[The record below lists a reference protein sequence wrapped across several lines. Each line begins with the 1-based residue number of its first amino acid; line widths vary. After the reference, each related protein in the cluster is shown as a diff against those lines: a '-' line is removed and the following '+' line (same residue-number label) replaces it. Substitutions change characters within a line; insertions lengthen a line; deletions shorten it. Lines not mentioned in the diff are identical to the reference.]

1 MITNLLPLE
10 ATHSSLDLFEKAPLL
25 VTFDYSF
32 EQKIGPAYSPNG
44 PNLEFEVVGD
54 RNNFIDLQ
62 KIYLEIKY
70 RILQTGGNALRYD
83 ATDATVSDD
92 PSVVNNTLHSLFS
105 DCTVTAN
112 GLKISTAN
120 GLYGHKSFIET
131 EISHCSDAKKTWL
144 QCQGY
149 KYESDPNDFT
159 ANWFTSRQE
168 AVRRSQINTLY
179 GKVAVDFFSCEKHL
193 LSGVTLRISF
203 LRAKDDFLTIAEDA
217 AKHYKVDITEA
228 NLYVRKM
235 VVNENVVT
243 AIERTLTKSPAMY
256 RYNEVIA
263 KTFLATSGQL
273 SWRHEDVFTKEPIR
287 RLVIAMNT
295 NRAFV
300 GNNRENPYWYQKFDL
315 TDITIYRNG
324 LPTAC
329 TPIATLDNK
338 RVYFNSMGSLAYIE
352 NGHGIPLNEFH
363 NHYVLVFDLTSTQEA
378 THDFVHPELTNA
390 SISVEM
396 KFSTA
401 LTNNIEILLLGEKT
415 STIYVN
421 SDRNVTK
428 NTLLSFTNG

>member
-83 ATDATVSDD
+83 ATDATVSDE

-149 KYESDPNDFT
+149 
-159 ANWFTSRQE
+159 
-168 AVRRSQINTLY
+168 
-179 GKVAVDFFSCEKHL
+179 
-193 LSGVTLRISF
+193 TLRDMS
-203 LRAKDDFLTIAEDA
+203 RN
-217 AKHYKVDITEA
+217 
-228 NLYVRKM
+228 NL
-235 VVNENVVT
+235 
-243 AIERTLTKSPAMY
+243 A
-256 RYNEVIA
+256 
-263 KTFLATSGQL
+263 
-273 SWRHEDVFTKEPIR
+273 
-287 RLVIAMNT
+287 
-295 NRAFV
+295 
-300 GNNRENPYWYQKFDL
+300 
-315 TDITIYRNG
+315 
-324 LPTAC
+324 
-329 TPIATLDNK
+329 
-338 RVYFNSMGSLAYIE
+338 GSC
-352 NGHGIPLNEFH
+352 
-363 NHYVLVFDLTSTQEA
+363 
-378 THDFVHPELTNA
+378 
-390 SISVEM
+390 
-396 KFSTA
+396 
-401 LTNNIEILLLGEKT
+401 
-415 STIYVN
+415 
-421 SDRNVTK
+421 
-428 NTLLSFTNG
+428 